1 MNISSSCA
9 WYFWRIARGNFNWGQ
24 DCDIGAIAICIVYR
38 RNSKIRNCSH
48 TLTGRRLENITI
60 ISLQGW
66 SIACWGVDG
75 KFKILS
81 KYLAFGKEEIPN
93 KRHFQYKS
101 RFSCNN
107 SCAAISLWNWHNF
120 IEGHALP
127 QCKAINNQAA
137 ILSQNVPPINL
148 KLKQNYK
155 TCIGSEKG
163 APSFW

>member
-1 MNISSSCA
+1 MATPDKYRHYRYTWSFNRTMHFRTKGCLSFLWNCGFLWGNVGQKSGLLVSFCRFFWIISSIYKSDQEMNISSSCA

-75 KFKILS
+75 KYKIL
-81 KYLAFGKEEIPN
+81 
-93 KRHFQYKS
+93 
-101 RFSCNN
+101 
-107 SCAAISLWNWHNF
+107 
-120 IEGHALP
+120 
-127 QCKAINNQAA
+127 
-137 ILSQNVPPINL
+137 
-148 KLKQNYK
+148 
-155 TCIGSEKG
+155 
-163 APSFW
+163 

>member
-1 MNISSSCA
+1 MATPDKYRYYFTLDLSTEPCIFEPKVVYHFCGIVDSYGETLVRSQGFLFHSVVFFWIISSIYKSDQEMNISSSCA

-75 KFKILS
+75 KYKILS
-81 KYLAFGKEEIPN
+81 KYLAFGKEKN
-93 KRHFQYKS
+93 
-101 RFSCNN
+101 
-107 SCAAISLWNWHNF
+107 
-120 IEGHALP
+120 
-127 QCKAINNQAA
+127 
-137 ILSQNVPPINL
+137 
-148 KLKQNYK
+148 
-155 TCIGSEKG
+155 T
-163 APSFW
+163 